1 MMRTPLLTVT
11 AFAAAVTVSA
21 ALAQQ
26 QQSQTQRVSGTIER
40 VDGNTIYGKGPDGS
54 AITLKLADNAAITAV
69 LKATFADIKP
79 GDYVGTGA
87 VPQADGSQKAVELR
101 IFPRPQADG
110 GHFNEGWYGAP
121 NGTMTNGFVQPVVTV
136 GATPAG
142 GGDPSIVVKYRKAR
156 SGSSSRRMRMWC
168 ATRLAART
176 TSRRAR
182 PSGPRRRPGS
192 RTAPIRPQPST
203 SAETAPGHSER
214 AFTSPRLRLS
224 YAHISG
230 KMSRTNE
237 LPVS

>member
-1 MMRTPLLTVT
+1 MRTLVLTVT
-11 AFAAAVTVSA
+11 ALAAAVTVSA

-26 QQSQTQRVSGTIER
+26 SQPQTQRVSGTIER
-40 VDGNTIYGKGPDGS
+40 VEGNTIYGKGSDGS

-110 GHFNEGWYGAP
+110 GHFYEGWYGAP

-142 GGDPSIVVKYRKAR
+142 AGDPSIVVKYPQGEKRIVISANAHVVRNAFGSKDDLKAGAAFR
-156 SGSSSRRMRMWC
+156 AQA
-168 ATRLAART
+168 ATKQPDGTYTATAINVGRDG
-176 TSRRAR
+176 AR
-182 PSGPRRRPGS
+182 P
-192 RTAPIRPQPST
+192 
-203 SAETAPGHSER
+203 
-214 AFTSPRLRLS
+214 F
-224 YAHISG
+224 
-230 KMSRTNE
+230 
-237 LPVS
+237 

>member
-1 MMRTPLLTVT
+1 MMRTPVLTVT
-11 AFAAAVTVSA
+11 ALAAAVTVSA

-26 QQSQTQRVSGTIER
+26 PQPQTQRVSGTIER

-110 GHFNEGWYGAP
+110 GHFYEGWYGAP

-142 GGDPSIVVKYRKAR
+142 AGDPSIVVKYPQGEKRIVISANAHVVRNAFGSKDDLKAGAAFR
-156 SGSSSRRMRMWC
+156 AQA
-168 ATRLAART
+168 ATKQPDGTYTATAINVGRDG
-176 TSRRAR
+176 AR
-182 PSGPRRRPGS
+182 P
-192 RTAPIRPQPST
+192 
-203 SAETAPGHSER
+203 
-214 AFTSPRLRLS
+214 F
-224 YAHISG
+224 
-230 KMSRTNE
+230 
-237 LPVS
+237 